1 MLEHAENQTRLA
13 QCFDKNESDE
23 NHDADGWQVGACFY
37 QMHHDSSRIP
47 KTCRLIGDSKIV

>member
-23 NHDADGWQVGACFY
+23 NHDADGWQGGACFY
-37 QMHHDSSRIP
+37 QMHQLPPAFQRHA
-47 KTCRLIGDSKIV
+47 G